1 MRDPDVRPLTPR
13 LAGAPPHPALK
24 GERAVALGC
33 VAARG
38 DLVDAPAMLNTIL
51 RRTAVGALT
60 IALVIGLAAPVAG
73 RKTDS
78 R

>member
-1 MRDPDVRPLTPR
+1 
-13 LAGAPPHPALK
+13 
-24 GERAVALGC
+24 
-33 VAARG
+33 
-38 DLVDAPAMLNTIL
+38 MLNTIL